1 MLVDKTFIYFP
12 NNSLNIIA
20 KHVTKSCQMICMN
33 ECVWMKVAEDIKYYI
48 NLPFCKPKCSPQQSS
63 PGWYFELVGLS
74 GAMFTLQMN
83 SCLLWVDSRS
93 LDPAIAGYLS
103 QGMAVHTPL
112 GYFLPLAHLTP
123 RTFLHEITGEV
134 WCIYYIIK
142 FLLHFKETAG
152 VGLSIHC
159 PDLQNVFFGCGIHFC
174 RVISHLHFLSLV
186 VWPILCVHMA
196 LFHCRIAV
204 SGSLFVLLGFLH
216 FKETWWTLLFVYL

>member
-1 MLVDKTFIYFP
+1 MC
-12 NNSLNIIA
+12 LNESSWRYKILYQFA
-20 KHVTKSCQMICMN
+20 FLQT
-33 ECVWMKVAEDIKYYI
+33 
-48 NLPFCKPKCSPQQSS
+48 PTCSPQQSS

-83 SCLLWVDSRS
+83 SCLLSVDSRS
-93 LDPAIAGYLS
+93 LGPAIAGYLS

-142 FLLHFKETAG
+142 FFLHFKETAG
-152 VGLSIHC
+152 VRLSIHC

-186 VWPILCVHMA
+186 VWPVLCVHMA
-196 LFHCRIAV
+196 LFHNCRIAV

-216 FKETWWTLLFVYL
+216 FKETWWTLLFVYP